1 MNFRSVL
8 SVALLASVSIPAFA
22 QTVTEDE
29 KLERELGLPSDHWY
43 VPKTT
48 LRFGFRVLTSGVNVN
63 FGNLGSVA
71 STREVVPASAGDV
84 TRVYDNGAVAL
95 DVLRVNEVDAN
106 GVQTS
111 TPGGRYQVLVPNDDG
126 SVSLIFDGLSFTP
139 GRTRY
144 WNYVSDSQV
153 VGGLIALSNFSATS
167 EGAAASKDEGMSGGV
182 ELSVSR
188 DLGKAGGRFEFSV
201 NAGLALNSMN
211 AKTGGTVRSTLNSYT
226 DYFRL
231 NGGAP
236 TEKGGPTYADFT
248 RSDGFVVAQGLET
261 TSTLQTTPSASL
273 SSTSSLVGGANVQ
286 GNWQIRGAYFL
297 MRVGPAIR
305 THLSD
310 RFGLSLGA
318 GVAGAYAGSR
328 YSVVEQLELPDL
340 AEPLI
345 EDRFSNE
352 SKFLTGY
359 YADLNFDWQAN
370 ERTGLFAGVGLQ
382 HLGSYEQSVGG
393 RTAKI
398 EMGSAVG
405 VRGGISIKF

>member
-1 MNFRSVL
+1 MNFRSAL
-8 SVALLASVSIPAFA
+8 SVVLVASVSLSAFA
-22 QTVTEDE
+22 QNVEDEE

-63 FGNLGSVA
+63 FGNLGTVT
-71 STREVVPASAGDV
+71 STRAIVPASAGDIN
-84 TRVYDNGAVAL
+84 RIYDNGAVAL
-95 DVLRVNEVDAN
+95 DLPGFNEVDAN

-111 TPGGRYQVLVPNDDG
+111 IPGGRYQVLVPQTDG
-126 SVSLIFDGLSFTP
+126 SVGLALDGVSFTP
-139 GRTRY
+139 GQTRF
-144 WNYVSDSQV
+144 WNYVSDDQV
-153 VGGLIALSNFSATS
+153 IGGLLGLSNFSAAS
-167 EGAAASKDEGMSGGV
+167 EGATASKDEGMSSGV

-188 DLGKAGGRFEFSV
+188 DLGKVGSRFQISVDAGI
-201 NAGLALNSMN
+201 ALNSMN
-211 AKTGGTVRSTLNSYT
+211 AKTGGTVRSTLTSYT

-231 NGGAP
+231 NGPTP
-236 TEKGGPTYADFT
+236 TEKGGPTYGELVLP
-248 RSDGFVVAQGLET
+248 DGTIVAQGYET
-261 TSTLQTTPSASL
+261 TTPLQTTPDASL
-273 SSTSSLVGGANVQ
+273 SATTSVVGGASVQ
-286 GNWQIRGAYFL
+286 GNWQIKGAYFL
-297 MRVGPAIR
+297 MRLGPSVH
-305 THLSD
+305 TQLSE
-310 RFGLSLGA
+310 RFGMSFGA

-359 YADLNFDWQAN
+359 YADLNFGWQAN

-382 HLGSYEQSVGG
+382 HLGSYDQSVGG